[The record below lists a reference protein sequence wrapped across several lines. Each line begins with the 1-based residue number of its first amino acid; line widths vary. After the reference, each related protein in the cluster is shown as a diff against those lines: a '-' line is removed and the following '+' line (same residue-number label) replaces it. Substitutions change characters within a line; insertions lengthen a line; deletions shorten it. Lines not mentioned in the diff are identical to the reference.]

1 MAVYSN
7 ICMLKE
13 DNMDSRVKK
22 FIEENIELIEQN
34 KFDELYY
41 NAEISLGFLE
51 RMTQVF
57 LDSGIDPLP
66 YMNHVVPLMYQAT
79 DIESIVIPD
88 NIKYLPSRR
97 AFSECNNLVHV
108 SVPPTLLS
116 FGYETFYK
124 CPNLHTI
131 EFRGTSSKF
140 LANNS
145 KPEEWAKGS
154 NVTKVVCSD
163 GVITLRH

>member
-1 MAVYSN
+1 
-7 ICMLKE
+7 
-13 DNMDSRVKK
+13 MDSRVKQ

-41 NAEISLGFLE
+41 EMALHLAHVGRL
-51 RMTQVF
+51 TQVF

-66 YMNHVVPLMYQAT
+66 HMNHVVPLMYQGT
-79 DIESIVIPD
+79 NIEYIVIPD
-88 NIKYLPSRR
+88 NIEYLPSRR

-108 SVPPTLLS
+108 SVPSTLSS

-124 CPNLHTI
+124 CPNLHKI
-131 EFRGTSSKF
+131 EFRGTLSEF

-145 KPEEWAKGS
+145 KPEDWAKGS
-154 NVTKVVCSD
+154 NVTDVVCSD
-163 GVITLRH
+163 GVTKLRH